1 MKVYDSVN
9 ASNAS
14 VHLYLCLCN
23 YLMQKACSSF
33 EGRTCLAYF
42 KTGRGEKFESLYCPS
57 KVSSYNRRH
66 NGWLGSCVLPFSCIS
81 ICVFRFHFRVG
92 VFCFF
97 LFTHQVSSLQ
107 NHHTY
112 RRSPAI
118 TTGSHRIGRA
128 LTTFSIYS

>member
-14 VHLYLCLCN
+14 IHLYLCLCN

-66 NGWLGSCVLPFSCIS
+66 NGWLGSCVTLPVYFHMCLPFSFSCGG
-81 ICVFRFHFRVG
+81 FL
-92 VFCFF
+92 FF

-118 TTGSHRIGRA
+118 TAGSYRIGRA